1 MGEEMFGVV
10 EKASYERDN
19 QTEVSILM
27 QLCRLV

>member
-10 EKASYERDN
+10 EKASYERVI